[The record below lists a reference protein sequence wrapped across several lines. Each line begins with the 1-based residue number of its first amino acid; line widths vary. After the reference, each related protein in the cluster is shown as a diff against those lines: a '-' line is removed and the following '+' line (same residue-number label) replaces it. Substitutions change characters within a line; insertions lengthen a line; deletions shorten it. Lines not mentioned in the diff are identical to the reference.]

1 MMREKCERISPR
13 GTRPVDG
20 RKENEKNGRVRGIY
34 TLL

>member
-1 MMREKCERISPR
+1 MIREKWERISLR

-20 RKENEKNGRVRGIY
+20 RKENEKNGKVRGIY